1 MPEITHQFDVQINN
15 AVLSAISGD
24 FIDLAEE
31 NLILNFSLYEDMF
44 SSGLAGSVLVKDITG
59 WSDKFKLFG
68 GEDIFFSAQSGEGDD
83 ISFPLFK
90 VIGVTVDES
99 DLVHGKKLVID
110 FTTSNI
116 IEKEY
121 SSVHL
126 SLGDPDDPF
135 YGDVSE
141 LARDL
146 IAQYGGQQLDAPE
159 IEDTANKIY
168 YKRDQGFYPSLRRN
182 KDETLRELITQLA
195 ENAVAKD
202 NTNAVNFVFYQDAR
216 KWNFRSIN
224 SMVQQEPV
232 KKFRGGFPKTAENEN
247 DRIINIKVKRVGN
260 PLDSHRNAGLASTMS
275 YYRPQIDLEKYEAWY
290 ADSVDTIYYRVN
302 CRFKDHFPA
311 AIYGFEQVETNKW
324 KYAFAEVY
332 IVGGDA
338 GSYPSFRI
346 KPLEFGAIR
355 SSLEFTQEEGVND
368 TGDHFKHP
376 AYNMMESGND
386 GYYDYEIRR
395 GWEGPGYRLDTELWE
410 KSCFKIQP
418 IRGSH
423 TEDGPA
429 PAGPD
434 GTKNYVDDQVLEG
447 INDDFIV
454 NGKVPV
460 VDIKIYYNND
470 GTPVYAFHAAN
481 AVDGECTE
489 EENGDCKNR
498 QD

>member
-1 MPEITHQFDVQINN
+1 
-15 AVLSAISGD
+15 
-24 FIDLAEE
+24 
-31 NLILNFSLYEDMF
+31 
-44 SSGLAGSVLVKDITG
+44 
-59 WSDKFKLFG
+59 
-68 GEDIFFSAQSGEGDD
+68 
-83 ISFPLFK
+83 
-90 VIGVTVDES
+90 
-99 DLVHGKKLVID
+99 
-110 FTTSNI
+110 
-116 IEKEY
+116 
-121 SSVHL
+121 
-126 SLGDPDDPF
+126 
-135 YGDVSE
+135 
-141 LARDL
+141 
-146 IAQYGGQQLDAPE
+146 
-159 IEDTANKIY
+159 
-168 YKRDQGFYPSLRRN
+168 
-182 KDETLRELITQLA
+182 
-195 ENAVAKD
+195 
-202 NTNAVNFVFYQDAR
+202 
-216 KWNFRSIN
+216 
-224 SMVQQEPV
+224 
-232 KKFRGGFPKTAENEN
+232 
-247 DRIINIKVKRVGN
+247 
-260 PLDSHRNAGLASTMS
+260 
-275 YYRPQIDLEKYEAWY
+275 
-290 ADSVDTIYYRVN
+290 
-302 CRFKDHFPA
+302 
-311 AIYGFEQVETNKW
+311 
-324 KYAFAEVY
+324 
-332 IVGGDA
+332 
-338 GSYPSFRI
+338 
-346 KPLEFGAIR
+346 AIR

-447 INDDFIV
+447 INDDFVV